1 MLQQQQ
7 RKSRGQKPIATDN
20 RGYQAKQNRSWSRN
34 DMTFQ
39 GGGRRFQ
46 GKSITNSPASRHIF
60 SNSKCRTGKR
70 SSPNK
75 TLVFKRDVNRSS
87 GHSSSWKYKSLL
99 NNLAK
104 ADFKPGHSVS
114 GKGLQN
120 TILQDTFSTENSK
133 FYKDEPEANRSC
145 GFGVKGD
152 VEEWGNNGN
161 STCSREVFEQLIPY
175 GEKRRTLSP
184 CDKSKNVEPVH
195 SFSPFQNGRPFSVKA
210 HNTVGRLDVQTGHE
224 GCILQCPIRLKLN
237 EVRKVSV
244 EGDSLKIYV
253 SVFWARLS
261 TKGVYKVIENS
272 NLSPEYQSD
281 NIFGRYVDF
290 ESHNTRS
297 SHEPRHSHISP
308 AEFGLYNKCKEIN
321 FAPMS
326 ENRISGN
333 GDRFNQNDFV
343 IDTREGT
350 KSCQDLSEPS
360 QEPFY
365 NSSGIDQGC
374 WSPIIHNASSGT

>member
-1 MLQQQQ
+1 MLTEAVDIPPA
-7 RKSRGQKPIATDN
+7 G
-20 RGYQAKQNRSWSRN
+20 
-34 DMTFQ
+34 
-39 GGGRRFQ
+39 
-46 GKSITNSPASRHIF
+46 SISH
-60 SNSKCRTGKR
+60 
-70 SSPNK
+70 
-75 TLVFKRDVNRSS
+75 
-87 GHSSSWKYKSLL
+87 YKHK
-99 NNLAK
+99 LAK

-133 FYKDEPEANRSC
+133 FYKDEPEANCSC

-161 STCSREVFEQLIPY
+161 STCSRGVFEQLIPY

-224 GCILQCPIRLKLN
+224 ECILQCPIRLKLN

-244 EGDSLKIYV
+244 EGDSLKIHV

-308 AEFGLYNKCKEIN
+308 AEFGLYNKYKEIN

-326 ENRISGN
+326 KNRISGN